1 MAAGENFF
9 AANRQTT
16 DEHFIHI
23 IVFVLII
30 LTLLNKTASKLQYA
44 LEVQKELFT
53 FKAKTDSLQTIE
65 HIWPILLPFL
75 LKLGRHYEI

>member
-1 MAAGENFF
+1 LAAGENFF
-9 AANRQTT
+9 AANRQTR

-30 LTLLNKTASKLQYA
+30 LTLLNKTASKLHYA

-53 FKAKTDSLQTIE
+53 FYNQN
-65 HIWPILLPFL
+65 
-75 LKLGRHYEI
+75 

>member
-1 MAAGENFF
+1 LAAGEKFF
-9 AANRQTT
+9 AANRQTR

-30 LTLLNKTASKLQYA
+30 LTLLNKTASKLHYA

-53 FKAKTDSLQTIE
+53 F
-65 HIWPILLPFL
+65 
-75 LKLGRHYEI
+75 